1 MKEASETSNKVGKF
15 IRFSFKNVFV
25 EMKTFEQNLRE
36 EFSCVIKKKLSK
48 SIFFE
53 IFFFLF
59 GNSYKAH

>member
-36 EFSCVIKKKLSK
+36 EFSCVIKKKTFK
-48 SIFFE
+48 KYFFRN
-53 IFFFLF
+53 FLLF
-59 GNSYKAH
+59 IW